1 MTIRS
6 SSMGDLPNAL
16 EAETGAQERAL
27 TIGVDIG
34 GTKVAAGVVN
44 EEGAIIDTT
53 RRDTPADD
61 PMRTADVVADAVR
74 ELVVMHDV
82 AAIGLGAAGFVDAER
97 STVMFAPNLAWRDE
111 PLRAA
116 MEQRLGLPVVVE
128 NDANAAAW
136 AEARFGAGRGEDYVI
151 VITVGTGIGGG
162 IVVGGQLL
170 RGRFGVAAEIGHLN
184 IVPDG
189 RRCGCG
195 LQGCWEQYAS
205 GRALVQEAYEQAI
218 ASPALARELLRRAGG
233 DPERITGP
241 MVTQAAQDGDV
252 AALQCFDEIGRWL
265 GRGMAQLAAILD
277 PGVFVIGG
285 GVSAAGDLLREP
297 AMRTYRKH
305 LTARGHRPPTCGW
318 PKWAVKPESLAPPT
332 LPADVDALA
341 RRRGASRDPD
351 RQPLDL
357 VVKGQES
364 LTGEGSGT
372 ADRPGR
378 SSSAEPMRL
387 LRPPSSHTVAA
398 RRAIPVDDDQSPQP
412 ARRRHLLCQAQAVAE
427 ASAIAAP
434 LSVFVQVE

>member
-1 MTIRS
+1 MTVRGPSI
-6 SSMGDLPNAL
+6 GDLPNAL

-44 EEGAIIDTT
+44 DAGAIIDTT

-151 VITVGTGIGGG
+151 VLTVGTGIGGG

-195 LQGCWEQYAS
+195 LHGCWEQYAS
-205 GRALVQEAYEQAI
+205 GQALVQEAYEQAI
-218 ASPALARELLRRAGG
+218 ASPARAEGLLRRAGG
-233 DPERITGP
+233 DPEGITGP
-241 MVTQAAQDGDV
+241 IVTQAAQDGDV

-297 AMRTYRKH
+297 AMRSYRKH
-305 LTARGHRPPTCGW
+305 LTARGHRPT
-318 PKWAVKPESLAPPT
+318 
-332 LPADVDALA
+332 ADVRMAEMGAQAGIVGAADLA
-341 RRRGASRDPD
+341 RRR
-351 RQPLDL
+351 
-357 VVKGQES
+357 
-364 LTGEGSGT
+364 
-372 ADRPGR
+372 
-378 SSSAEPMRL
+378 
-387 LRPPSSHTVAA
+387 
-398 RRAIPVDDDQSPQP
+398 
-412 ARRRHLLCQAQAVAE
+412 
-427 ASAIAAP
+427 
-434 LSVFVQVE
+434 